1 MNQILDQAFG
11 FGFGMG
17 WECVLEIS
25 DVFGKDG
32 FLCEDGDADY
42 HLWHG
47 KYELNRDELPCSVP
61 RWGVEPQ
68 ARPPCWLKPSWGQF
82 AWIAPVFV
90 HLQADFSELNRW
102 KQLCVFGMQTLDERF
117 ICVQVEARTPDEHS
131 GSVSFRKS
139 VASSYRPK
147 STFTNI
153 IFWQNCTC
161 FFLSNEL
168 VRLDDADMVLT
179 LLR

>member
-32 FLCEDGDADY
+32 FLCEDGDTDY

-90 HLQADFSELNRW
+90 HLQVDFLSW
-102 KQLCVFGMQTLDERF
+102 TGGSSFVFLECRLLM
-117 ICVQVEARTPDEHS
+117 
-131 GSVSFRKS
+131 SVSSVFRLKREHPMNT
-139 VASSYRPK
+139 VAQYRSGKAWPAVTDQNRPSQISSFDK
-147 STFTNI
+147 I
-153 IFWQNCTC
+153 V
-161 FFLSNEL
+161 L
-168 VRLDDADMVLT
+168 VPF
-179 LLR
+179 